1 MSYRCVICEH
11 DFDEESL
18 EDAIEITGGRGSRS
32 RKPVVY
38 QFPDGSLHHL
48 VKSKKQPQL
57 PAPELQA
64 TSSAGSEEL
73 LQEVALAALPTP
85 PVPVEIKTQPLPL
98 IEPDIEGD
106 ESQPM
111 STMQLAFRRIQE
123 K

>member
-1 MSYRCVICEH
+1 MSHSYRCVICER

-18 EDAIEITGGRGSRS
+18 GDAIEITCGRGSRS

-57 PAPELQA
+57 PAPELPA

-73 LQEVALAALPTP
+73 LQEVANALAAPST
-85 PVPVEIKTQPLPL
+85 PVPVETKTELPL

-111 STMQLAFRRIQE
+111 STMQLAFRRI
-123 K
+123 

>member
-1 MSYRCVICEH
+1 
-11 DFDEESL
+11 
-18 EDAIEITGGRGSRS
+18 
-32 RKPVVY
+32 
-38 QFPDGSLHHL
+38 

-57 PAPELQA
+57 PAPELPA

-73 LQEVALAALPTP
+73 LQEVANALAAPST
-85 PVPVEIKTQPLPL
+85 PVPVETKTELPL